1 MKLRFITISLFIVG
15 CCTTSKPVIQPKI
28 TELEKI
34 DTNRLL
40 NPYFIRSISLVDS
53 TYIIKVSRND
63 SLFKIVSYLA
73 EPLFLPPWLKKERPP
88 CEHLQEGKFYELEIH
103 SLFAIPVKKNSDT
116 VVFNYTYFL
125 TQRRGAILI
134 NGSTITFDEDS
145 HYDIYYTKNLK
156 GLCYI
161 RKDSL
166 IAK

>member
-1 MKLRFITISLFIVG
+1 MKLKFITISLFIVG

-53 TYIIKVSRND
+53 TYIIKASRND
-63 SLFKIVSYLA
+63 SLFKIVSYLT
-73 EPLFLPPWLKKERPP
+73 EPLFLPPWLKKQRPP
-88 CEHLQEGKFYELEIH
+88 CERLLEGKLYELEIH
-103 SLFAIPVKKNSDT
+103 SIFEIHDKKLYPFVS
-116 VVFNYTYFL
+116 FG
-125 TQRRGAILI
+125 QRDGNRLI
-134 NGSTITFDEDS
+134 NGISLDEES